1 MERILIAEDEPRI
14 ALFVQK
20 GLRSH
25 GYDVIHVSMACE
37 VIDAIRRSAID
48 LLLLDLGL
56 PDGDGLRVLEDLRGQ
71 GIQTPVIILTARDD
85 LEDKLAGLDG
95 GANDY
100 ITKPFRFSELLAR
113 SRVQLRSKVGASAG
127 SSRHEEVLRDDRA
140 GISLNMKTFQAC
152 LVSEQD
158 PINLSPRECRL
169 LHLLMTHPGGVVAR
183 QEVLE
188 KVWGYS
194 HDPGTNIVDVYIGY
208 LRKKLG
214 AHRIRTVR
222 GIGYRLG
229 SGGAVSLPQLSSS
242 A

>member
-14 ALFVQK
+14 AMFIEK

-25 GYDVIHVSMACE
+25 GYDVVHVAMGCE
-37 VIDAIRRSAID
+37 VIDTVTSSVID

-56 PDGDGLRVLEDLRGQ
+56 PDVDGFHVLEALRGK

-85 LEDKLAGLDG
+85 LEDKLTGLNG

-113 SRVQLRSKVGASAG
+113 IRVQLRIAVGPLAG
-127 SSRHEEVLRDDRA
+127 SRREEVFRHDYS
-140 GISLNMKTFQAC
+140 GISLNMQTLQA
-152 LVSEQD
+152 SIDAEPQ
-158 PINLSPRECRL
+158 PIDLTPRECRL
-169 LHLLMTHPGGVVAR
+169 LHLMMTHPGGAVAR
-183 QEVLE
+183 EEILD

-194 HDPGTNIVDVYIGY
+194 HDPGSNIVDVYIGY

-214 AHRIRTVR
+214 AQRIKTVR
-222 GIGYRLG
+222 GVGYRLACC
-229 SGGAVSLPQLSSS
+229 SAVPPP
-242 A
+242 

>member
-14 ALFVQK
+14 ALFIQK

-25 GYDVIHVSMACE
+25 GYDVVHVSMACE
-37 VIDAIRRSAID
+37 VIDAIRSSAID

-85 LEDKLAGLDG
+85 IEDKLAGLDG

-113 SRVQLRSKVGASAG
+113 TRVQLRSKVGASAG
-127 SSRHEEVLRDDRA
+127 SRREEVVRDDQA
-140 GISLNMKTFQAC
+140 GISLNMQTSQAC
-152 LVSEQD
+152 LVSEQH
-158 PINLSPRECRL
+158 PIDLSPRECRL
-169 LHLLMTHPGGVVAR
+169 LHLLMTHPGGVVPR

-194 HDPGTNIVDVYIGY
+194 HDPGSNIVDVYIGY

-214 AHRIRTVR
+214 VHRIRTVR
-222 GIGYRLG
+222 GIGYRLAG
-229 SGGAVSLPQLSSS
+229 GGAVSLPQSSSS

>member
-25 GYDVIHVSMACE
+25 GYDVVHVSMACE
-37 VIDAIRRSAID
+37 VIDAIRSSAID

-85 LEDKLAGLDG
+85 IEDKLAGLDG

-113 SRVQLRSKVGASAG
+113 TRVQLRSKVGASAG
-127 SSRHEEVLRDDRA
+127 SRREEVVRDDRA
-140 GISLNMKTFQAC
+140 GISLNMQTSQAC
-152 LVSEQD
+152 LVSEQH
-158 PINLSPRECRL
+158 PIDLSPRECRL
-169 LHLLMTHPGGVVAR
+169 LHLLMTHPGGVVPR

-194 HDPGTNIVDVYIGY
+194 HDPGSNIVDVYIGY

-222 GIGYRLG
+222 GIGYRLAG
-229 SGGAVSLPQLSSS
+229 GGAVSLPQSSSS

>member
-14 ALFVQK
+14 ALFIQK

-25 GYDVIHVSMACE
+25 GYEVMHVSMACE
-37 VIDAIRRSAID
+37 VIDAVRSSAID

-113 SRVQLRSKVGASAG
+113 TRVQLRTKVGVPAG
-127 SSRHEEVLRDDRA
+127 SRHEQGLRDDRA
-140 GISLNMKTFQAC
+140 GISLNPQTFQAF
-152 LVSEQD
+152 LASEPR
-158 PINLSPRECRL
+158 PIDLSPRECRL
-169 LHLLMTHPGGVVAR
+169 LHLLMTHPGGVVTR

-188 KVWGYS
+188 KVWGYD
-194 HDPGTNIVDVYIGY
+194 HDPGSNIVDVYIGY

-222 GIGYRLG
+222 GIGYRLAG
-229 SGGAVSLPQLSSS
+229 GGAVSLPPSSPS